1 MRKSITILTLAAI
14 LATLT
19 GGCMPNAEGGISAF
33 SPRSYP
39 YIPSIVPGQ
48 SGSKEIH

>member
-1 MRKSITILTLAAI
+1 MRKSIVILSLAAV

-19 GGCMPNAEGGISAF
+19 GGCMPNAEGGIGAF

-39 YIPSIVPGQ
+39 FVPSVLPLQ
-48 SGSKEIH
+48 SGSKVVH

>member
-1 MRKSITILTLAAI
+1 MRKSIVLLTLATV

-19 GGCMPNAEGGISAF
+19 GACMPYAEAGSTAS

-39 YIPSIVPGQ
+39 YIPSIVTGQ
-48 SGSKEIH
+48 SGSKQIH

>member
-1 MRKSITILTLAAI
+1 MRKSMLVLTLAAVF
-14 LATLT
+14 ATLT
-19 GGCMPNAEGGISAF
+19 GGCMPNSEGGISAL

-39 YIPSIVPGQ
+39 YIPSILPGQ